1 MTVSD
6 IHIDD
11 FYRDAAK
18 ILLALYISFPRKT
31 SLYVED
37 ISGPDEPDEFGLHS
51 TRHESCLHAMM
62 WLASSGYLQYEQLIR
77 QEALENAVLTH
88 RGFLTL
94 SSQLEITDGDAK
106 KAENSGKSEITM
118 LQGKEKTVINQIR
131 RELKDGSSFSL
142 ADLIQRVMKL
152 SRTHN

>member
-1 MTVSD
+1 MSD

-11 FYRDAAK
+11 FYRDTAK

-51 TRHESCLHAMM
+51 TRHESCLHTMM
-62 WLASSGYLQYEQLIR
+62 WLASAGYLQYEQLIR

-94 SSQLEITDGDAK
+94 SSRLEISDGA
-106 KAENSGKSEITM
+106 AEKTQIDGQFEIA
-118 LQGKEKTVINQIR
+118 LVQEKEKTVINQIR
-131 RELKDGSSFSL
+131 GELKDGSSFSL
-142 ADLIQRVMKL
+142 ANLIQDVMKL
-152 SRTHN
+152 SRTHE